1 MLCRANPT
9 GGVYGPLDVG
19 RVGGQSTETIRRHV
33 RRTREHVRQSLAR
46 SGQGG
51 SEVNGAQWVV
61 RTLRERGI
69 EYAFTLCGNGLDP
82 FLDACLDSGL
92 RVIDTRNEQ
101 AASYMADTWGRM
113 TGRLGVAAVSSG
125 PGHTNA
131 LTGLANAFWD
141 GGPMLLI
148 SGCSPL
154 RTRGLDNFQELDQA
168 VMAAPAAKYSSTVR
182 HIGMLQHELNTAL
195 SAALTG
201 RPGPVHLT
209 IPVDVLEEEVDQS
222 GLLRSHRAPAQ
233 VSVAGPGDTDLI
245 REAVKVL
252 AHARKPLMIVGSGL
266 FYAQAWNALSEF
278 AAKTDIPILSHIWD
292 RCCVEEALPQYVGVT
307 NAELN
312 GAMSMVSRAD
322 VLLVVGARIDY
333 RLWHG
338 RPPGVA
344 SAARL
349 IRVDADPLEVN
360 RVVVPDIGIVGSPAA
375 VLEEMTEQARRLWC
389 PTHGPWLAEVRG
401 ARDRL
406 LEEWESLG
414 RDDVCPVPGIRICRE
429 IKPFLDRDVTFLL
442 DGGNIGRWAH
452 MTLFDRHPGH
462 WFTCGASGVVGWGL
476 PGAVAA
482 KLARPD
488 HPLLLLSG
496 DGAAGFTVTEIETAL
511 RFGTP
516 YVAVIAHDGAWG
528 IVADGQPEGRR
539 VASEFGEVRFDR
551 VAQALGAQGIF
562 VDDPRKLG
570 RSIEEALHADTV
582 VVIHVPTQ
590 LAGLSHWEERF
601 GRR

>member
-1 MLCRANPT
+1 M
-9 GGVYGPLDVG
+9 D
-19 RVGGQSTETIRRHV
+19 
-33 RRTREHVRQSLAR
+33 
-46 SGQGG
+46 
-51 SEVNGAQWVV
+51 GAQWVV
-61 RTLRERGI
+61 RTLRERGV
-69 EYAFTLCGNGLDP
+69 ERVFVLCGNGLDP
-82 FLDACLDSGL
+82 LLDACLDYGI

-131 LTGLANAFWD
+131 LTGLANAYWD

-154 RTRGLDNFQELDQA
+154 PTRGMDHFQELDQ
-168 VMAAPAAKYSSTVR
+168 VGMAAPVSKYANIVR
-182 HIGMLQHELNTAL
+182 HVEVLQHELNTAL

-209 IPVDVLEEEVDQS
+209 IPVDVLSAELDES
-222 GLLRSHRAPAQ
+222 TLLRQDLAPAQ
-233 VSVAGPGDTDLI
+233 VVQSCPGDDDLI
-245 REAVKVL
+245 HEAVEML
-252 AHARKPLMIVGSGL
+252 ALARKPMMVVGSGL
-266 FYAQAWNALSEF
+266 FYARAWQSLAEF
-278 AAKTDIPILSHIWD
+278 AALTDIPILSHIWD
-292 RCCVEEALPQYVGVT
+292 RCCVERAIPQYVGVT

-312 GAMSMVSRAD
+312 GAMSMVSQAD
-322 VLLVVGARIDY
+322 LLLVFGARIDY

-338 RPPGVA
+338 RPPNV
-344 SAARL
+344 SVQAR
-349 IRVDADPLEVN
+349 IVRVDVDPTEVN
-360 RVVVPDIGIVGSPAA
+360 RVVLPDIGIVGSPRA
-375 VLEEMTEQARRLWC
+375 VLEQMVEEARWVEHWPHRE
-389 PTHGPWLAEVRG
+389 WLAEVRA

-406 LEEWESLG
+406 LDRWESLG

-452 MTLFDRHPGH
+452 MTLFDRHPAH

-516 YVAVIAHDGAWG
+516 YVAVVAHDGAWG
-528 IVADGQPEGRR
+528 IVADGQPDERR
-539 VASEFGEVRFDR
+539 VASQFGEIRFDR
-551 VAQALGAQGIF
+551 VAQALGAQGILIG
-562 VDDPRKLG
+562 DPRQLG
-570 RSIEEALHADTV
+570 PSIEKGLASNTV
-582 VVIHVPTQ
+582 TVLHVPTQ
-590 LAGLSHWEERF
+590 LAGIGRWKERF
-601 GRR
+601 GQG